1 MRNLIILLVVSLTIT
16 NILYGQNDL
25 GDSKSRKDLHALID
39 KYSKARENRDTVL
52 LKEILTNDIDQLVSN
67 GEWRTGIVA
76 AVKGMLNSSATTPGT
91 RTLIIEKIKLLNPGN
106 AIIDCRYEIQNAT
119 PTPRKMWS
127 TFIVVSEKGSW
138 KISAIRNMLPVAS

>member
-1 MRNLIILLVVSLTIT
+1 MRILIIMVIFSLTIT
-16 NILYGQNDL
+16 NLLYGQDNSA
-25 GDSKSRKDLHALID
+25 GSKSIRDLHVLID

-91 RTLIIEKIKLLNPGN
+91 RTLTIEKIKMLNPGN

-119 PTPRKMWS
+119 GNPRKMWS
-127 TFIVVSEKGSW
+127 TFIVVAEKGSW
-138 KISAIRNMLPVAS
+138 KISSIRNMLPVAS